1 MTSYFVPTSTVRC
14 GELEMCP
21 AGTMCMRPLLYTEP
35 TVCVHKSFKLHEDL
49 LKPPCAEI
57 SWLVIAELALMCAC
71 LLLLVVLIVM
81 EIVKCCRRQVK
92 KSSRNIEMSHLGNLG
107 DSY

>member
-1 MTSYFVPTSTVRC
+1 MTSYFVPTC
-14 GELEMCP
+14 ELEMCP

-49 LKPPCAEI
+49 LKPP
-57 SWLVIAELALMCAC
+57 SPWLVIAELTLMCAC